1 MRKQQPTAC
10 KGDSMLCS
18 SSIPTRKVF
27 NGLKRNWMKN
37 ASFRPLFLM
46 LCLQASLLQGEAHA
60 IRSFSPL
67 TVAAEYKLVFTG
79 KLVNERG
86 ETLSGCS
93 ITEKGTSNT
102 VQSKLDGS
110 FSIEVAGP
118 GAVLVISYVG
128 YDTKEI
134 VAGNLSGTNITLS
147 LSSSSLDQ
155 VVVVG
160 YASQKKAT
168 VTGSIST
175 VKGAELV
182 KAPVPNLTA
191 AVVGRV
197 PGLISAQRSGQP
209 GNDETTLR
217 IRGIGTLDNGNA
229 APLVLV
235 DGVERPFSR
244 IDPNEVESISVLK
257 DAASTAVYGIRG
269 ANGVIL
275 VTTLKGKE
283 GPAKV
288 NYSGNYALQV
298 PTRLPQF
305 LDGYD
310 FSTLQLEAQLNDNPT
325 ATPMFSSEE
334 LQKFKDGSDP
344 LFYPSVDWLDLMMH
358 KSAPQQ
364 QHNVNI
370 SGGTSVAKYFVSLGY
385 LDQEGLWK
393 QFVKEYN
400 NNDLY
405 KRFNFRSNLDL
416 DITKTTRANI
426 QIGGVTSNRSSPGGS
441 PFLDILAAA
450 TNGTPGIWEGKVIT
464 IPRANGRNALGTFF
478 DGFDRYSNN
487 VLNLNVG
494 LRQKFDFLLKGL
506 SGRIIGAYDSEYGQ
520 SRSFSRSFAR
530 YSAEK
535 IDVNGDGI
543 PDPILRQSGEDGV
556 LNDPSE
562 SFTRSKRVYL
572 ESALEY
578 SNSFGKHAVTGLL
591 LYTQRKQFYHALSY
605 PGIPLGYQDYVTRI
619 TYNYDQKY
627 LVEFNMG
634 RNGSENFP
642 VNSRFGW
649 FPAVSG
655 GWVLTNEPIVKKAIG
670 DNFLSYLK
678 LRASYGVVGND
689 RLGSA
694 RFMYYPSEYVSG
706 GGAIFGED
714 PVSRAG
720 YIEGKLGNPNVTWE
734 KALKQNYAAEFKFLK
749 NRLSLNVD
757 YFIEERSNILTARRT
772 VPNHVA
778 AVLQDAYNIGRVEN
792 GGYEIELGWSDVI
805 GKVNYWL
812 NGNYSFA
819 RNKILFMDEAYNTA
833 FPLLNQTGQRV
844 GEVFGY
850 DFRGFF
856 NSQDDIS
863 KWPRQFNMNQRPGD
877 VKYTDI
883 TGDGIVDVNDRKPIM
898 NPSFPEVNYGFSGG
912 FKVKNLDFSFLFQG
926 AANVSMSL
934 GFNALLPFSAYG
946 SAMGFIKDRW
956 YANSPDNNINAKI
969 PRLTLNYA
977 DLTNYYN
984 SSLWIRDASYLRL
997 RNLQVAYTLN
1007 GSYLKR
1013 LGVNSLRVFMNGQ
1026 NLFTWDKLKF
1036 IDPENVASGSM
1047 NYPQLKVF
1055 NFGVNLQF

>member
-1 MRKQQPTAC
+1 LSQNPFLLILQFIAMQLLIPHFKSKQMGALRKIMMSVIFIFATL
-10 KGDSMLCS
+10 LCFLQTHAV
-18 SSIPTRKVF
+18 P
-27 NGLKRNWMKN
+27 RN
-37 ASFRPLFLM
+37 
-46 LCLQASLLQGEAHA
+46 
-60 IRSFSPL
+60 SFSGFG
-67 TVAAEYKLVFTG
+67 FTNLRTIIKG
-79 KLVNERG
+79 KLLNERG
-86 ETLSGCS
+86 EPLTGCTVS
-93 ITEKGTSNT
+93 EKGTQNFS
-102 VQSKLDGS
+102 QSAADGS
-110 FSIEVAGP
+110 FTIDVAGP
-118 GAVLVISYVG
+118 SSIIIISYVG
-128 YDTKEI
+128 YETQEVK
-134 VAGNLSGTNITLS
+134 VGSLNNYTITLVPS
-147 LSSSSLDQ
+147 ASNMDQ

-160 YASQKKAT
+160 YSSQKKAT
-168 VTGSIST
+168 VTGAIST
-175 VKGAELV
+175 VKGADLI
-182 KAPVPNLTA
+182 KSPVPNLTA

-197 PGLISAQRSGQP
+197 PGLLSVQRSGQP

-217 IRGIGTLDNGNA
+217 IRGIGTLDNSNA

-288 NYSGNYALQV
+288 NYTGNYAVQV
-298 PTRLPQF
+298 PTRLPKF

-310 FSTLQLEAQLNDNPT
+310 FSVLQVEAQLNDNPT
-325 ATPMFSSEE
+325 VTPMFSKEE
-334 LQKFKDGSDP
+334 LQIFKDGSDP
-344 LFYPSVDWLDLMMH
+344 LFYPNIDWLEFMMH
-358 KSAPQQ
+358 DYAPQQ

-393 QFVKEYN
+393 QFAKEYN

-405 KRFNFRSNLDL
+405 KKFNFRSNLDL
-416 DITKTTRANI
+416 DISKTTKANI
-426 QIGGVTSNRSSPGGS
+426 QIGGFTSNRSSPGGS

-450 TNGTPGIWEGKVIT
+450 TNGTPGMWEGKVISLA
-464 IPRANGRNALGTFF
+464 RANGRNALGTFF
-478 DGFDRYSNN
+478 DGFDRYSNS

-494 LRQKFDFLLKGL
+494 LKQKFDFITKGL
-506 SGRIIGAYDSEYGQ
+506 SGRLIGAYDSEYGQ
-520 SRSFSRSFAR
+520 SRGFSRSFAR

-572 ESALEY
+572 EAAMEY
-578 SNSFGKHAVTGLL
+578 NNTFGKHALSGLL

-605 PGIPLGYQDYVTRI
+605 PGIPLGYQDFVTRF

-627 LVEFNMG
+627 LLEFNMG

-642 VNSRFGW
+642 VKSRFGW

-655 GWVLTNEPIVKKAIG
+655 GWVVTNEPFVKNLIG
-670 DNFLSYLK
+670 SDALSYFK

-689 RLGSA
+689 RMGTS
-694 RFMYYPSEYVSG
+694 RFLYFPSEYLSG

-720 YIEGKLGNPNVTWE
+720 YYEGKLGNPNVTWE
-734 KALKQNYAAEFKFLK
+734 KSLKQNYAAEFRFIK
-749 NRLSLNVD
+749 NKLTLNLD
-757 YFIEERSNILTARRT
+757 YFIEARSNILTARRT
-772 VPNHVA
+772 VPTHVA
-778 AVLQDAYNIGRVEN
+778 AVLQDSYNIGSVEN
-792 GGYEIELGWSDVI
+792 GGYEIELGWNDKI
-805 GKVNYWL
+805 GKSNYWL
-812 NGNYSFA
+812 RGNYSFA
-819 RNKILFMDEAYNTA
+819 RNKILFMDEAYNTQY
-833 FPLLNQTGQRV
+833 PLLNQTGQRV

-850 DFRGFF
+850 TFMGFF
-856 NSQDDIS
+856 NSQEDIS

-877 VKYTDI
+877 LKYADV
-883 TGDGIVDVNDRKPIM
+883 TGDGIVDVNDRSPIM
-898 NPSFPEVNYGFSGG
+898 NPSFPEINYGFSGG
-912 FKVKNLDFSFLFQG
+912 FTIKKFDFSFLFQG
-926 AANVSMSL
+926 AANMSMSL

-946 SAMGFIKDRW
+946 SAMDFIRDRW
-956 YANSPDNNINAKI
+956 YAGSPDNNATAKI

-984 SSLWIRDASYLRL
+984 SSLWVRDASYLRL
-997 RNLQVAYTLN
+997 RNVQIAYNLN
-1007 GSYLKR
+1007 GDFLRKI
-1013 LGVNSLRVFMNGQ
+1013 GANSMRVFVSGQ
-1026 NLFTWDKLKF
+1026 NLLTWDTLKF
-1036 IDPENVASGSM
+1036 IDPENVATGSM
-1047 NYPQLKVF
+1047 TYPQLKVF

>member
-1 MRKQQPTAC
+1 MTTQFCRK
-10 KGDSMLCS
+10 
-18 SSIPTRKVF
+18 SIGQL
-27 NGLKRNWMKN
+27 NSLKMPLIIMM
-37 ASFRPLFLM
+37 SVLFLVP
-46 LCLQASLLQGEAHA
+46 SAHA
-60 IRSFSPL
+60 EKSNFLPSTFQKLDRILFTAKLLNEKGEPL
-67 TVAAEYKLVFTG
+67 AGCTI
-79 KLVNERG
+79 NERG
-86 ETLSGCS
+86 G
-93 ITEKGTSNT
+93 KTST
-102 VQSKLDGS
+102 QSKADGS
-110 FSIEVAGP
+110 FSIEVSGP
-118 GAVLVISYVG
+118 NAVLVISYIGYETQEIKVG
-128 YDTKEI
+128 KTN
-134 VAGNLSGTNITLS
+134 NLTIALS
-147 LSSSSLDQ
+147 PSSSSLDQ

-160 YASQKKAT
+160 YSSQKKAT
-168 VTGSIST
+168 VTGAIST
-175 VKGAELV
+175 VKGADLV

-197 PGLISAQRSGQP
+197 PGLLSVQRSGQP

-288 NYSGNYALQV
+288 SYSGNYALQV
-298 PTRLPQF
+298 PTRLPEF
-305 LDGYD
+305 LNGYD
-310 FSTLQLEAQLNDNPT
+310 FSVLQVEAQLNDNPT
-325 ATPMFSSEE
+325 VTPMFSKDE

-344 LFYPSVDWLDLMMH
+344 LFYPDIDWLKFMMH
-358 KSAPQQ
+358 DNAPQQ

-385 LDQEGLWK
+385 LDQQGLWK

-405 KRFNFRSNLDL
+405 KKFNFRSNLEL
-416 DITKTTRANI
+416 DISKTTKANV
-426 QIGGVTSNRSSPGGS
+426 QIGGFTSNRSSPGGS

-450 TNGTPGIWEGKVIT
+450 TNGTAGMWEGKFVT
-464 IPRANGRNALGTFF
+464 LARANGRNALGTFF
-478 DGFDRYSNN
+478 DGFDRYSNS

-494 LRQKFDFLLKGL
+494 LKQKLDFFLKGL
-506 SGRIIGAYDSEYGQ
+506 SARVMGAYDSEYGQ
-520 SRSFSRSFAR
+520 SRGFSRSYAK
-530 YSAEK
+530 YAAEK

-578 SNSFGKHAVTGLL
+578 NNTFGKHAVSGLL
-591 LYTQRKQFYHALSY
+591 LYTQRKQFYHSLSY
-605 PGIPLGYQDYVTRI
+605 PGIPLGYQDFVTRL
-619 TYNYDQKY
+619 TYNYAQKY
-627 LVEFNMG
+627 MLEFNMG

-649 FPAVSG
+649 FPAVSA
-655 GWVLTNEPIVKKAIG
+655 GWVLTNEPFVKKAIG
-670 DNFLSYLK
+670 ENILSYLK
-678 LRASYGVVGND
+678 LRSSYGYVGND
-689 RLGSA
+689 KMGSL
-694 RFMYYPSEYVSG
+694 RFMYFPSEYLSG
-706 GGAIFGED
+706 GGAIFGMD
-714 PVSRAG
+714 PVSRTG
-720 YIEGKLGNPNVTWE
+720 LYEGKLGNPNVTWE
-734 KALKQNYAAEFKFLK
+734 KSLKQNFAAEMRFFKNK
-749 NRLSLNVD
+749 LSLNID
-757 YFIEERSNILTARRT
+757 YFKEERSNILTARRT
-772 VPNHVA
+772 VPIHVA
-778 AVLQDAYNIGRVEN
+778 AVLQDAYNIGRVKN
-792 GGYEIELGWSDVI
+792 GGYEIELGWSDMI
-805 GKVNYWL
+805 GKANYYIR
-812 NGNYSFA
+812 GNYSFA
-819 RNKILFMDEAYNTA
+819 RNKILFMDEAYNYA
-833 FPLLNQTGQRV
+833 YPMLNQTGQRV

-850 DFRGFF
+850 KFMGFF
-856 NSQDDIS
+856 NSQDDIN

-877 VKYTDI
+877 VKYADI
-883 TGDGIVDVNDRKPIM
+883 TGDGIVDVNDRSPIM
-898 NPSFPEVNYGFSGG
+898 NPSFPEINYGFSGG
-912 FKVKNLDFSFLFQG
+912 FTYKNLDVSFLFQG
-926 AANVSMSL
+926 AANMSMSL

-956 YANSPDNNINAKI
+956 YAGSTDNNANAKI

-997 RNLQVAYTLN
+997 RNVQVAYNLK
-1007 GSYLKR
+1007 GSYLNKIGANSMR
-1013 LGVNSLRVFMNGQ
+1013 LFVSGQ
-1026 NLFTWDKLKF
+1026 NLLTFDTLKF

-1047 NYPQLKVF
+1047 TYPQLKVF

>member
-1 MRKQQPTAC
+1 MKKNVNHFENIIGRYLRLTIISYLSFFIIYPAGNIYAFDNRIIGSHELDYADIIFSAKLLND
-10 KGDSMLCS
+10 KGDP
-18 SSIPTRKVF
+18 IV
-27 NGLKRNWMKN
+27 
-37 ASFRPLFLM
+37 
-46 LCLQASLLQGEAHA
+46 
-60 IRSFSPL
+60 
-67 TVAAEYKLVFTG
+67 
-79 KLVNERG
+79 
-86 ETLSGCS
+86 GCTIS
-93 ITEKGTSNT
+93 EKGKNNS
-102 VQSKLDGS
+102 VQSRQDGS
-110 FSIEVAGP
+110 FSITVQS
-118 GAVLVISYVG
+118 VTSVIIITSVG
-128 YDTKEI
+128 YETME
-134 VAGNLSGTNITLS
+134 VTVGNSNNQNITLNTS
-147 LSSSSLDQ
+147 ASSLDQ

-160 YASQKKAT
+160 YSSQKKAT
-168 VTGSIST
+168 VTGAIST
-175 VKGAELV
+175 VKGGDLV

-197 PGLISAQRSGQP
+197 PGLLSMQRSGQP
-209 GNDETTLR
+209 GNDETSLR
-217 IRGIGTLDNGNA
+217 IRGIGTLDNNNA

-288 NYSGNYALQV
+288 NYTGNYALQI
-298 PTRLPQF
+298 PTRLPEF
-305 LDGYD
+305 LNGYD

-325 ATPMFSSEE
+325 ATPMFTNDE

-344 LFYPSVDWLDLMMH
+344 LFYPSVDWMKLMMH
-358 KSAPQQ
+358 DYAPQQ

-370 SGGTSVAKYFVSLGY
+370 SGGTSIAKYFVSLGY
-385 LDQEGLWK
+385 LDQQGLWK

-416 DITKTTRANI
+416 DLTKTTRANI
-426 QIGGVTSNRSSPGGS
+426 QIGGLSANRSSPGGS
-441 PFLDILAAA
+441 PWVDILAAA

-478 DGFDRYSNN
+478 DGFDRFSNN

-494 LRQKFDFLLKGL
+494 IKQKLDFIVKGL
-506 SGRIIGAYDSEYGQ
+506 SARTMGAYDSEYGQ
-520 SRSFSRSFAR
+520 SRGFSRSFAR

-535 IDVNGDGI
+535 VDINGDGI
-543 PDPILRQSGEDGV
+543 PDPVLRQSGEEGV

-562 SFTRSKRVYL
+562 SFSRSKRVYL
-572 ESALEY
+572 EAALEY
-578 SNSFGKHAVTGLL
+578 ANTFGKHAVTGLL
-591 LYTQRKQFYHALSY
+591 LYTQRKQFYHSLSY
-605 PGIPLGYQDYVTRI
+605 PGVPLGYQDYVSRL

-627 LVEFNMG
+627 LLEFNMG

-642 VNSRFGW
+642 INSRFGW
-649 FPAVSG
+649 FPAISA
-655 GWVLTNEPIVKKAIG
+655 GWVVTNEPFVRNNISEK
-670 DNFLSYLK
+670 FLSYMK

-689 RLGSA
+689 RMGSA
-694 RFMYYPSEYVSG
+694 RFMYFPSEYLSG

-720 YIEGKLGNPNVTWE
+720 YVEGKLGNPNVTWE
-734 KALKQNYAAEFKFLK
+734 KSLKQNYAAEFKFLK

-757 YFIEERSNILTARRT
+757 YFQEERSNILTARRT
-772 VPNHVA
+772 VPTHVA

-792 GGYEIELGWSDVI
+792 GGYEIELGWNDKI
-805 GKVNYWL
+805 GNVSYWL
-812 NGNYSFA
+812 SGNYSFA

-833 FPLLNQTGQRV
+833 YPLLNQTGQRV
-844 GEVFGY
+844 GEIFGY
-850 DFRGFF
+850 KFMGFF
-856 NSQDDIS
+856 NSQDDIA

-877 VKYTDI
+877 VKYADI
-883 TGDGIVDVNDRKPIM
+883 TGDGIVDVNDRMPIM
-898 NPSFPEVNYGFSGG
+898 NPTFPEINYGFSGG
-912 FKVKNLDFSFLFQG
+912 FKIKDFEVSALFQG
-926 AANVSMSL
+926 AANVSMGM

-946 SAMGFIKDRW
+946 SAMGFIRDRW
-956 YANSPDNNINAKI
+956 YAASPDNNVNAKI

-977 DLTNYYN
+977 DMTNYYN

-997 RNLQVAYTLN
+997 RNLQVAYTIRD
-1007 GSYLKR
+1007 SFLKKIGASSMR
-1013 LGVNSLRVFMNGQ
+1013 MFVSGQ
-1026 NLFTWDKLKF
+1026 NLFTWDSLKF

-1047 NYPQLKVF
+1047 AYPQLKVM
-1055 NFGVNLQF
+1055 NLGVNLQF

>member
-1 MRKQQPTAC
+1 MRKKFIVLPCCGSISIRMMVFFLAFCMQVFSGWAHDGIGSVVDWESTIRMTI
-10 KGDSMLCS
+10 KG
-18 SSIPTRKVF
+18 
-27 NGLKRNWMKN
+27 
-37 ASFRPLFLM
+37 
-46 LCLQASLLQGEAHA
+46 SL
-60 IRSFSPL
+60 
-67 TVAAEYKLVFTG
+67 T
-79 KLVNERG
+79 NERG
-86 ETLSGCS
+86 EPLSGCTIS
-93 ITEKGTSNT
+93 EKGTQRT
-102 VQSKLDGS
+102 AQSAMDGS
-110 FSIEVAGP
+110 FSIEVDGP
-118 GAVLVISYVG
+118 ASILIVSYIG
-128 YDTKEI
+128 YETLEVK
-134 VAGNLSGTNITLS
+134 VGNLSNFNLTLS
-147 LSSSSLDQ
+147 PSASNMDQ

-168 VTGSIST
+168 ITGAIST
-175 VKGAELV
+175 VKGADLI
-182 KAPVPNLTA
+182 KSPVPNLTS
-191 AVVGRV
+191 AVVGRI
-197 PGLISAQRSGQP
+197 PGLLTQQRSGQP

-244 IDPNEVESISVLK
+244 IDPSEVESVSVLK

-298 PTRLPQF
+298 PTRLPEF
-305 LDGYD
+305 LNGYD
-310 FSTLQLEAQLNDNPT
+310 FSTLQLEAQLNDNPSV
-325 ATPMFSSEE
+325 TPMFSKEE
-334 LQKFKDGSDP
+334 LEKFKDGSDP
-344 LFYPSVDWLDLMMH
+344 LFYPDIDWLGFMMNDY
-358 KSAPQQ
+358 APQQ

-405 KRFNFRSNLDL
+405 KKFNFRSNLDV
-416 DITKTTRANI
+416 DISKSTKANI
-426 QIGGVTSNRSSPGGS
+426 QLGGVTSNRSSPGGS

-450 TNGTPGIWEGKVIT
+450 TNGTPGMWDGKVIT
-464 IPRANGRNALGTFF
+464 LARANGRNALGTFF

-487 VLNLNVG
+487 ILNLNVG
-494 LRQKFDFLLKGL
+494 LNQKLDFITKGL
-506 SGRIIGAYDSEYGQ
+506 AGRLKGAYDSEYGQ

-535 IDVNGDGI
+535 IDVNGDGV

-572 ESALEY
+572 EAAMEY
-578 SNSFGKHAVTGLL
+578 NNTFGKHAVGGLL
-591 LYTQRKQFYHALSY
+591 LYTQRKQFYHGLSY
-605 PGIPLGYQDYVTRI
+605 PGIPLGYQDYVSRL
-619 TYNYDQKY
+619 TYNYSQRY
-627 LVEFNMG
+627 LLEFNMG

-642 VNSRFGW
+642 ENSRFGW

-655 GWVLTNEPIVKKAIG
+655 GWVLSSEPLVKKLIG
-670 DNFLSYLK
+670 EDFLSYLK

-689 RLGSA
+689 RMGSL
-694 RFMYYPSEYVSG
+694 RFMYFPSEYLSG

-714 PVSRAG
+714 PVSRSG
-720 YIEGKLGNPNVTWE
+720 YVEGKLGNPNVTWE
-734 KALKQNYAAEFKFLK
+734 KAIKQNYAAEFRFFQ
-749 NRLSLNVD
+749 NRLTLNLD
-757 YFIEERSNILTARRT
+757 YFIERRSNILTARRT
-772 VPNHVA
+772 VPSHVA
-778 AVLQDAYNIGRVEN
+778 AVLQDAYNIGSVEN
-792 GGYEIELGWSDVI
+792 GGYEIELGWNDKI
-805 GKVNYWL
+805 GKSNYWVR
-812 NGNYSFA
+812 GNYSFA
-819 RNKILFMDEAYNTA
+819 RNKILFMDEAYNSQY
-833 FPLLNQTGQRV
+833 PLLNQTGQRV

-850 DFRGFF
+850 TFMGFF
-856 NSQDDIS
+856 NSQDDIN

-877 VKYTDI
+877 VKYADI
-883 TGDGIVDVNDRKPIM
+883 TGDGIVDVNDRSPIM
-898 NPSFPEVNYGFSGG
+898 NPSFPEINYGFSGG
-912 FKVKNLDFSFLFQG
+912 FSIKKFDFSFLFQG
-926 AANVSMSL
+926 AANMSMSF
-934 GFNALLPFSAYG
+934 GFNALLPFSAFG

-956 YANSPDNNINAKI
+956 YAASPDNNANAQI

-997 RNLQVAYTLN
+997 RNVQV
-1007 GSYLKR
+1007 SYHLDAAFLKKI
-1013 LGVNSLRVFMNGQ
+1013 GANSMNIFASGQ
-1026 NLFTWDKLKF
+1026 NLFTWDSLKF

-1047 NYPQLKVF
+1047 SYPQLKVF
-1055 NFGVNLQF
+1055 NFGINLQF

>member
-1 MRKQQPTAC
+1 MQLLIPHFKSKQMGALRKIMMSVIFIFATL
-10 KGDSMLCS
+10 LCFLQTHAV
-18 SSIPTRKVF
+18 P
-27 NGLKRNWMKN
+27 RN
-37 ASFRPLFLM
+37 
-46 LCLQASLLQGEAHA
+46 
-60 IRSFSPL
+60 SFSGFG
-67 TVAAEYKLVFTG
+67 FTNLRTIIKG
-79 KLVNERG
+79 KLLNERG
-86 ETLSGCS
+86 EPLTGCTVS
-93 ITEKGTSNT
+93 EKGTQNFS
-102 VQSKLDGS
+102 QSAADGS
-110 FSIEVAGP
+110 FTIDVAGP
-118 GAVLVISYVG
+118 SSIIIISYVG
-128 YDTKEI
+128 YETQEVK
-134 VAGNLSGTNITLS
+134 VGSLNNYTITLVPS
-147 LSSSSLDQ
+147 ASNMDQ

-160 YASQKKAT
+160 YSSQKKAT
-168 VTGSIST
+168 VTGAIST
-175 VKGAELV
+175 VKGADLI
-182 KAPVPNLTA
+182 KSPVPNLTA

-197 PGLISAQRSGQP
+197 PGLLSVQRSGQP

-217 IRGIGTLDNGNA
+217 IRGIGTLDNSNA

-288 NYSGNYALQV
+288 NYTGNYAVQV
-298 PTRLPQF
+298 PTRLPKF

-310 FSTLQLEAQLNDNPT
+310 FSVLQVEAQLNDNPT
-325 ATPMFSSEE
+325 VTPMFSKEE
-334 LQKFKDGSDP
+334 LQIFKDGSDP
-344 LFYPSVDWLDLMMH
+344 LFYPNIDWLEFMMH
-358 KSAPQQ
+358 DYAPQQ

-393 QFVKEYN
+393 QFAKEYN

-405 KRFNFRSNLDL
+405 KKFNFRSNLDL
-416 DITKTTRANI
+416 DISKTTKANI
-426 QIGGVTSNRSSPGGS
+426 QIGGFTSNRSSPGGS

-450 TNGTPGIWEGKVIT
+450 TNGTPGMWEGKVISLA
-464 IPRANGRNALGTFF
+464 RANGRNALGTFF
-478 DGFDRYSNN
+478 DGFDRYSNS

-494 LRQKFDFLLKGL
+494 LKQKFDFITKGL
-506 SGRIIGAYDSEYGQ
+506 SGRLIGAYDSEYGQ
-520 SRSFSRSFAR
+520 SRGFSRSFAR

-572 ESALEY
+572 EAAMEY
-578 SNSFGKHAVTGLL
+578 NNTFGKHALSGLL

-605 PGIPLGYQDYVTRI
+605 PGIPLGYQDFVTRF

-627 LVEFNMG
+627 LLEFNMG

-642 VNSRFGW
+642 VKSRFGW

-655 GWVLTNEPIVKKAIG
+655 GWVVTNEPFVKNLIG
-670 DNFLSYLK
+670 SDALSYFK

-689 RLGSA
+689 RMGTS
-694 RFMYYPSEYVSG
+694 RFLYFPSEYLSG

-720 YIEGKLGNPNVTWE
+720 YYEGKLGNPNVTWE
-734 KALKQNYAAEFKFLK
+734 KSLKQNYAAEFRFIK
-749 NRLSLNVD
+749 NKLTLNLD
-757 YFIEERSNILTARRT
+757 YFIEARSNILTARRT
-772 VPNHVA
+772 VPTHVA
-778 AVLQDAYNIGRVEN
+778 AVLQDSYNIGSVEN
-792 GGYEIELGWSDVI
+792 GGYEIELGWNDKI
-805 GKVNYWL
+805 GKSNYWL
-812 NGNYSFA
+812 RGNYSFA
-819 RNKILFMDEAYNTA
+819 RNKILFMDEAYNTQY
-833 FPLLNQTGQRV
+833 PLLNQTGQRV

-850 DFRGFF
+850 TFMGFF
-856 NSQDDIS
+856 NSQEDIS

-877 VKYTDI
+877 LKYADV
-883 TGDGIVDVNDRKPIM
+883 TGDGIVDVNDRSPIM
-898 NPSFPEVNYGFSGG
+898 NPSFPEINYGFSGG
-912 FKVKNLDFSFLFQG
+912 FTIKKFDFSFLFQG
-926 AANVSMSL
+926 AANMSMSL

-946 SAMGFIKDRW
+946 SAMDFIRDRW
-956 YANSPDNNINAKI
+956 YAGSPDNNATAKI

-984 SSLWIRDASYLRL
+984 SSLWVRDASYLRL
-997 RNLQVAYTLN
+997 RNVQIAYNLN
-1007 GSYLKR
+1007 GDFLRKI
-1013 LGVNSLRVFMNGQ
+1013 GANSMRVFVSGQ
-1026 NLFTWDKLKF
+1026 NLLTWDTLKF
-1036 IDPENVASGSM
+1036 IDPENVATGSM
-1047 NYPQLKVF
+1047 TYPQLKVF

>member
-1 MRKQQPTAC
+1 MLTVIKKLNNSFLRHSVAK
-10 KGDSMLCS
+10 SMFVIFLLHS
-18 SSIPTRKVF
+18 MV
-27 NGLKRNWMKN
+27 
-37 ASFRPLFLM
+37 SFRVVNPNDALNGTLA
-46 LCLQASLLQGEAHA
+46 LSADK
-60 IRSFSPL
+60 I
-67 TVAAEYKLVFTG
+67 VFTG
-79 KLVNERG
+79 KLVDEKG
-86 ETLSGCS
+86 SPLSGCTIS
-93 ITEKGTSNT
+93 EKGAQNS
-102 VQSKLDGS
+102 VQSKADGS
-110 FSIEVAGP
+110 FSIKVAGSSS
-118 GAVLVISYVG
+118 VLVISYVG

-134 VAGNLSGTNITLS
+134 AVGSTNGITITLA

-155 VVVVG
+155 VVIVG
-160 YASQKKAT
+160 YATQKKAT
-168 VTGSIST
+168 VTGAIST
-175 VKGAELV
+175 VKGPELL
-182 KAPVPNLTA
+182 KSPVPNLTA

-197 PGLISAQRSGQP
+197 PGLLSVQRSGQP

-217 IRGIGTLDNGNA
+217 IRGIGTLDNANA

-325 ATPMFSSEE
+325 ATPMFTSDE

-344 LFYPSVDWLDLMMH
+344 LFYPSIDWLKFMMH
-358 KSAPQQ
+358 DYAPQQ
-364 QHNVNI
+364 QQNVNI
-370 SGGTSVAKYFVSLGY
+370 SGGTSIAKYFVSLGY

-405 KRFNFRSNLDL
+405 KKFNFRSNLDL
-416 DITKTTRANI
+416 DISKYTRANV

-441 PFLDILAAA
+441 PFMDILASA
-450 TNGTPGIWEGKVIT
+450 TNGTPGMWDGKVIT
-464 IPRANGRNALGTFF
+464 LPRANGRNALGTFF

-506 SGRIIGAYDSEYGQ
+506 AGRIIGAYDSEYGQ
-520 SRSFSRSFAR
+520 TRSFSRSFAR

-535 IDVNGDGI
+535 IDVNGDGV
-543 PDPILRQSGEDGV
+543 PDPVLRQSGEDGV

-578 SNSFGKHAVTGLL
+578 NNTFGKHAVSGLL
-591 LYTQRKQFYHALSY
+591 LYTQRKQYYHSLSY
-605 PGIPLGYQDYVTRI
+605 PGVPLGYQDYVTRF
-619 TYNYDQKY
+619 TYNYNQKY
-627 LVEFNMG
+627 LLEFNMG

-642 VNSRFGW
+642 TQSRFGW
-649 FPAVSG
+649 FPAVSA
-655 GWVLTNEPIVKKAIG
+655 GWVATNESFIKNIIG
-670 DNFLSYLK
+670 DHVLSYLK
-678 LRASYGVVGND
+678 LKASYGVVGND
-689 RLGSA
+689 KMGSA
-694 RFMYYPSEYVSG
+694 RFMYFPGEYLSG

-720 YIEGKLGNPNVTWE
+720 YVEGKLGNPNVTWE
-734 KALKQNYAAEFKFLK
+734 KSKKQNYAAEFKFANNK
-749 NRLSLNVD
+749 LSLNVD
-757 YFIEERSNILTARRT
+757 YFFEERSNILTARRT
-772 VPNHVA
+772 VPTHVA
-778 AVLQDAYNIGRVEN
+778 AVLQDAYNIGRVQN
-792 GGYEIELGWSDVI
+792 GGYEVELGWSDKI
-805 GKVNYWL
+805 GKVSYWL

-819 RNKILFMDEAYNTA
+819 RNKILFMDEAYNTQY
-833 FPLLNQTGQRV
+833 PLLNQTGQRV

-850 DFRGFF
+850 QFMGFF
-856 NSQDDIS
+856 NSLDDIS

-877 VKYTDI
+877 VKYADI

-912 FKVKNLDFSFLFQG
+912 VKIKNFDLSFLFQG
-926 AANVSMSL
+926 AANMSMSF

-946 SAMGFIKDRW
+946 SAMGFIRDRW
-956 YANSPDNNINAKI
+956 YAASPDNNINAKI

-977 DLTNYYN
+977 DMTNYYN

-997 RNLQVAYTLN
+997 RNLQIAYSFN
-1007 GSYLKR
+1007 APFLKR
-1013 LGVNSLRVFMNGQ
+1013 IGANSMRVFANGQ
-1026 NLFTWDKLKF
+1026 NLLTWDKLKF
-1036 IDPENVASGSM
+1036 IDPENTASGSM
-1047 NYPQLKVF
+1047 TYPQLKVF
-1055 NFGVNLQF
+1055 NLGVNLQF

>member
-1 MRKQQPTAC
+1 
-10 KGDSMLCS
+10 
-18 SSIPTRKVF
+18 V
-27 NGLKRNWMKN
+27 
-37 ASFRPLFLM
+37 
-46 LCLQASLLQGEAHA
+46 
-60 IRSFSPL
+60 
-67 TVAAEYKLVFTG
+67 
-79 KLVNERG
+79 
-86 ETLSGCS
+86 
-93 ITEKGTSNT
+93 
-102 VQSKLDGS
+102 DGS
-110 FSIEVAGP
+110 FSIDIAGP
-118 GAVLVISYVG
+118 ASTLIVSYIG
-128 YDTKEI
+128 YETLEVK
-134 VAGNLSGTNITLS
+134 VGNLSNFNLTLS
-147 LSSSSLDQ
+147 PTASNMDQ

-168 VTGSIST
+168 VTGAIST
-175 VKGAELV
+175 VKGADLI
-182 KAPVPNLTA
+182 KSPVPNLTS

-197 PGLISAQRSGQP
+197 PGLITQQRSGQP

-217 IRGIGTLDNGNA
+217 IRGIGTLDNSNA

-244 IDPNEVESISVLK
+244 IDPSEVESISVLK

-298 PTRLPQF
+298 PTRLPEF
-305 LDGYD
+305 LNGYD

-325 ATPMFSSEE
+325 VTPMFSKEE

-344 LFYPSVDWLDLMMH
+344 LFYPDIDWLGFMMNDY
-358 KSAPQQ
+358 APQQ

-385 LDQEGLWK
+385 LNQEGLWK

-405 KRFNFRSNLDL
+405 NRFNFRSNLDL
-416 DITKTTRANI
+416 DISKSTKANI
-426 QIGGVTSNRSSPGGS
+426 QLGGVTSNRSSPGGS
-441 PFLDILAAA
+441 PFVDILAAA
-450 TNGTPGIWEGKVIT
+450 TNGTPGMWDGKVIT
-464 IPRANGRNALGTFF
+464 LARANGRNALGTFF

-487 VLNLNVG
+487 ILNLNVG
-494 LRQKFDFLLKGL
+494 LNQKFDFITKGL
-506 SGRIIGAYDSEYGQ
+506 TGRVKGAYDSEYGQ

-535 IDVNGDGI
+535 IDVNGDGV

-572 ESALEY
+572 EAAMEY
-578 SNSFGKHAVTGLL
+578 NNTIGKHAVGGLL
-591 LYTQRKQFYHALSY
+591 LYTQRKQFYHGLSY
-605 PGIPLGYQDYVTRI
+605 PGIPLGYQDYVSRL
-619 TYNYDQKY
+619 TYNYAQKY

-642 VNSRFGW
+642 ENNRFGW

-655 GWVLTNEPIVKKAIG
+655 GWVVTSEPLVKKLIG
-670 DNFLSYLK
+670 DDFLSYLK

-689 RLGSA
+689 RMGSL
-694 RFMYYPSEYVSG
+694 RFLYFPSEYLGG

-714 PVSRAG
+714 PVSRSG
-720 YIEGKLGNPNVTWE
+720 YVEGKLGNPDVTWE
-734 KALKQNYAAEFKFLK
+734 KAVKQNYAAEFRFFK
-749 NRLSLNVD
+749 NRLTLNLD
-757 YFIEERSNILTARRT
+757 YFMEQRSNILTARRT
-772 VPNHVA
+772 VPSHVA
-778 AVLQDAYNIGRVEN
+778 AVLQDAYNIGSVEN
-792 GGYEIELGWSDVI
+792 GGYEIELGWSDKI
-805 GKVNYWL
+805 GKSNYWVR
-812 NGNYSFA
+812 GNYSFA
-819 RNKILFMDEAYNTA
+819 RNKILFMDEAYNSQY
-833 FPLLNQTGQRV
+833 PLLNQTGQRV

-850 DFRGFF
+850 TFMGFF
-856 NSQDDIS
+856 NSQDDIN

-877 VKYTDI
+877 VKYADI
-883 TGDGIVDVNDRKPIM
+883 TGDGIVDVNDRSPIM
-898 NPSFPEVNYGFSGG
+898 NPAFPEINYGFSGG
-912 FKVKNLDFSFLFQG
+912 FSIKKFDFSFLFQG
-926 AANVSMSL
+926 AANTSMSF
-934 GFNALLPFSAYG
+934 GFNALLPFSAFG

-956 YANSPDNNINAKI
+956 YAASPDNNANAKI

-997 RNLQVAYTLN
+997 RNVQV
-1007 GSYLKR
+1007 SYHLDAAFLKKI
-1013 LGVNSLRVFMNGQ
+1013 GANSMNIFASGQ
-1026 NLFTWDKLKF
+1026 NLFTWDSLKF

-1047 NYPQLKVF
+1047 SYPQLKVF
-1055 NFGVNLQF
+1055 NFGINLQF

>member
-1 MRKQQPTAC
+1 LSQNPFLLILQFIAMQLLIPHFKSKQMGALRKIMMSVIFIFATL
-10 KGDSMLCS
+10 LCFLQTHAV
-18 SSIPTRKVF
+18 P
-27 NGLKRNWMKN
+27 RN
-37 ASFRPLFLM
+37 
-46 LCLQASLLQGEAHA
+46 
-60 IRSFSPL
+60 SFSGFG
-67 TVAAEYKLVFTG
+67 FTNLRTIIKG
-79 KLVNERG
+79 KLLNERG
-86 ETLSGCS
+86 EPLTGCTVS
-93 ITEKGTSNT
+93 EKGTQNFS
-102 VQSKLDGS
+102 QSAADGS
-110 FSIEVAGP
+110 FTIDVAGP
-118 GAVLVISYVG
+118 SSIIIISYVG
-128 YDTKEI
+128 YETQEVK
-134 VAGNLSGTNITLS
+134 VGSLNNYTITLVPS
-147 LSSSSLDQ
+147 ASNMDQ

-160 YASQKKAT
+160 YSSQKKAT
-168 VTGSIST
+168 VTGAIST
-175 VKGAELV
+175 VKGADLI
-182 KAPVPNLTA
+182 KSPVPNLTA

-197 PGLISAQRSGQP
+197 PGLLSVQRSGQP

-217 IRGIGTLDNGNA
+217 IRGIGTLDNSNA

-275 VTTLKGKE
+275 VTTIKGKE

-288 NYSGNYALQV
+288 NYTGNYAVQV
-298 PTRLPQF
+298 PTRLPKF

-310 FSTLQLEAQLNDNPT
+310 FSVLQVEAQLNDNPT
-325 ATPMFSSEE
+325 VTPMFSKEE
-334 LQKFKDGSDP
+334 LQIFKDGSDP
-344 LFYPSVDWLDLMMH
+344 LFYPNIDWLEFMMH
-358 KSAPQQ
+358 DYAPQQ

-393 QFVKEYN
+393 QFAKEYN

-405 KRFNFRSNLDL
+405 KKFNFRSNLDL
-416 DITKTTRANI
+416 DISKTTKANI
-426 QIGGVTSNRSSPGGS
+426 QIGGFTSNRSSPGGS

-450 TNGTPGIWEGKVIT
+450 TNGTPGMWEGKVISLA
-464 IPRANGRNALGTFF
+464 RANGRNALGTFF
-478 DGFDRYSNN
+478 DGFDRYSNS

-494 LRQKFDFLLKGL
+494 LKQKFDFITKGL
-506 SGRIIGAYDSEYGQ
+506 SGRLIGAYDSEYGQ
-520 SRSFSRSFAR
+520 SRGFSRSFAR

-572 ESALEY
+572 EAAMEY
-578 SNSFGKHAVTGLL
+578 NNTFGKHALSGLL

-605 PGIPLGYQDYVTRI
+605 PGIPLGYQDFVTRF

-627 LVEFNMG
+627 LLEFNMG

-642 VNSRFGW
+642 VKSRFGW

-655 GWVLTNEPIVKKAIG
+655 GWVVTNEPFVKNLIG
-670 DNFLSYLK
+670 SDALSYFK

-689 RLGSA
+689 RMGTS
-694 RFMYYPSEYVSG
+694 RFLYFPSEYLSG

-720 YIEGKLGNPNVTWE
+720 YYEGKIGNPNVTWE
-734 KALKQNYAAEFKFLK
+734 KSLKQNYAAEFRFIK
-749 NRLSLNVD
+749 NKLTLNLD
-757 YFIEERSNILTARRT
+757 YFIEARSNILTGRRT
-772 VPNHVA
+772 VPTHVA
-778 AVLQDAYNIGRVEN
+778 AVLQDSYNIGSVEN
-792 GGYEIELGWSDVI
+792 GGYEIELGWNDKI
-805 GKVNYWL
+805 GKSNYWL
-812 NGNYSFA
+812 RGNYSFA
-819 RNKILFMDEAYNTA
+819 RNKILFMDEAYNTQY
-833 FPLLNQTGQRV
+833 PLLNQTGQRV

-850 DFRGFF
+850 TFMGFF
-856 NSQDDIS
+856 NSQEDIS

-877 VKYTDI
+877 VKYADV
-883 TGDGIVDVNDRKPIM
+883 TGDGIVDVNDRSPIM
-898 NPSFPEVNYGFSGG
+898 NPSFPEINYGFSGG
-912 FKVKNLDFSFLFQG
+912 FTIKKFDFSFLFQG
-926 AANVSMSL
+926 AANMSMSL

-946 SAMGFIKDRW
+946 SAMDFIRDRW
-956 YANSPDNNINAKI
+956 YAGSPDNNATAKI

-984 SSLWIRDASYLRL
+984 SSLWVRDASYLRL
-997 RNLQVAYTLN
+997 RNVQIAYNLN
-1007 GSYLKR
+1007 GDFLRKI
-1013 LGVNSLRVFMNGQ
+1013 GANSMRVFVSGQ
-1026 NLFTWDKLKF
+1026 NLLTWDTLKF
-1036 IDPENVASGSM
+1036 IDPENVATGSM
-1047 NYPQLKVF
+1047 TYPQLKVF

>member
-1 MRKQQPTAC
+1 MIDRC
-10 KGDSMLCS
+10 VRSCLIMILLSMTVS
-18 SSIPTRKVF
+18 SVIASPMLSAHD
-27 NGLKRNWMKN
+27 NGHVSNF
-37 ASFRPLFLM
+37 SFPVN
-46 LCLQASLLQGEAHA
+46 GV
-60 IRSFSPL
+60 I
-67 TVAAEYKLVFTG
+67 VTG

-86 ETLSGCS
+86 EPLNGCT
-93 ITEKGTSNT
+93 ITEKGLSNT
-102 VQSKLDGS
+102 IQTKADGS
-110 FSIEVAGP
+110 FSIEVS
-118 GAVLVISYVG
+118 GASSVIVISFIG
-128 YDTKEI
+128 YETLE
-134 VAGNLSGTNITLS
+134 VPVSGLSGQTITLTP
-147 LSSSSLDQ
+147 SSSSLDQ

-168 VTGSIST
+168 VTGAIST
-175 VKGAELV
+175 IKGAELV

-197 PGLISAQRSGQP
+197 PGLLSVQRSGQP
-209 GNDETTLR
+209 GNDETSLR

-288 NYSGNYALQV
+288 NYTGNYAAQI
-298 PTRLPQF
+298 PTRLPEF

-310 FSTLQLEAQLNDNPT
+310 FSRLQLEAQLNDNPT
-325 ATPMFSSEE
+325 ATPMFTNDE

-344 LFYPSVDWLDLMMH
+344 LFYPSIDWLGFMMH
-358 KSAPQQ
+358 DYAPQQ

-370 SGGTSVAKYFVSLGY
+370 SGGTSIAKYFVSLGY
-385 LDQEGLWK
+385 LDQQGLWK

-416 DITKTTRANI
+416 DLTKTTRANI
-426 QIGGVTSNRSSPGGS
+426 QIGGFSANRSSPGGS
-441 PFLDILAAA
+441 PWVDILAAA
-450 TNGTPGIWEGKVIT
+450 TNGTPGMWEGKVIT

-478 DGFDRYSNN
+478 DGFDRFSSN

-494 LRQKFDFLLKGL
+494 VKQKLDFIVKGL
-506 SGRIIGAYDSEYGQ
+506 SARTMGAYDSEYGQ
-520 SRSFSRSFAR
+520 SRGFSRSFAR

-535 IDVNGDGI
+535 VDINGDGI
-543 PDPILRQSGEDGV
+543 PDPVLRQSGEDGV

-562 SFTRSKRVYL
+562 SFSRSKRVYL
-572 ESALEY
+572 EAALEY
-578 SNSFGKHAVTGLL
+578 ANTFGKHAVTGLL
-591 LYTQRKQFYHALSY
+591 LYTQRKQFYHSLSY
-605 PGIPLGYQDYVTRI
+605 PGVPLGYQDYVSRL

-627 LVEFNMG
+627 LLEFNMG

-642 VNSRFGW
+642 INSRFGW
-649 FPAVSG
+649 FPAISA
-655 GWVLTNEPIVKKAIG
+655 GWVVTNEPFVRNNISE
-670 DNFLSYLK
+670 NFLSYMK

-689 RLGSA
+689 RMGSA
-694 RFMYYPSEYVSG
+694 RFMYFPSEYLSG

-720 YIEGKLGNPNVTWE
+720 YVEGKLGNPNVTWE
-734 KALKQNYAAEFKFLK
+734 KSLKQNYAAEFKFLK

-757 YFIEERSNILTARRT
+757 YFQEERSNILTARRT
-772 VPNHVA
+772 VPTHVA

-792 GGYEIELGWSDVI
+792 GGYEIELGWNDKI
-805 GKVNYWL
+805 GNVSYWL
-812 NGNYSFA
+812 SGNYSFA
-819 RNKILFMDEAYNTA
+819 RNKIIFMDEAYNKD

-844 GEVFGY
+844 GEIFGY
-850 DFRGFF
+850 KFMGFF
-856 NSQDDIS
+856 NSQEDIA

-877 VKYTDI
+877 VKYADI
-883 TGDGIVDVNDRKPIM
+883 TGDGKVDVNDRMPIM
-898 NPSFPEVNYGFSGG
+898 NPTFPEINYGFSGG
-912 FKVKNLDFSFLFQG
+912 FKIKDFEVSALFQG
-926 AANVSMSL
+926 AANVSMGM

-946 SAMGFIKDRW
+946 SAMGFIRDRW
-956 YANSPDNNINAKI
+956 YAASPDNNVNAKI

-977 DLTNYYN
+977 DMTNYYN

-997 RNLQVAYTLN
+997 RNLQVAYTIRD
-1007 GSYLKR
+1007 SFLKKIGASSMR
-1013 LGVNSLRVFMNGQ
+1013 MFVSGQ
-1026 NLFTWDKLKF
+1026 NLFTWDSLKF

-1047 NYPQLKVF
+1047 AYPQLKVM
-1055 NFGVNLQF
+1055 NLGVNLQF

>member
-1 MRKQQPTAC
+1 MMSVIFIFATL
-10 KGDSMLCS
+10 LCFLQTHAV
-18 SSIPTRKVF
+18 P
-27 NGLKRNWMKN
+27 RN
-37 ASFRPLFLM
+37 
-46 LCLQASLLQGEAHA
+46 
-60 IRSFSPL
+60 SFSGFG
-67 TVAAEYKLVFTG
+67 FTNLRTIIKG
-79 KLVNERG
+79 KLLNERG
-86 ETLSGCS
+86 EPLTGCTVS
-93 ITEKGTSNT
+93 EKGTQNFS
-102 VQSKLDGS
+102 QSAADGS
-110 FSIEVAGP
+110 FTIDVAGP
-118 GAVLVISYVG
+118 SSIIIISYVG
-128 YDTKEI
+128 YETQEVK
-134 VAGNLSGTNITLS
+134 VGSLNNYTITLVPS
-147 LSSSSLDQ
+147 ASNMDQ

-160 YASQKKAT
+160 YSSQKKAT
-168 VTGSIST
+168 VTGAIST
-175 VKGAELV
+175 VKGADLI
-182 KAPVPNLTA
+182 KSPVPNLTA

-197 PGLISAQRSGQP
+197 PGLLSVQRSGQP

-217 IRGIGTLDNGNA
+217 IRGIGTLDNSNA

-288 NYSGNYALQV
+288 NYTGNYAVQV
-298 PTRLPQF
+298 PTRLPKF

-310 FSTLQLEAQLNDNPT
+310 FSVLQVEAQLNDNPT
-325 ATPMFSSEE
+325 VTPMFSKEE
-334 LQKFKDGSDP
+334 LQIFKDGSDP
-344 LFYPSVDWLDLMMH
+344 LFYPNIDWLEFMMH
-358 KSAPQQ
+358 DYAPQQ

-393 QFVKEYN
+393 QFAKEYN

-405 KRFNFRSNLDL
+405 KKFNFRSNLDL
-416 DITKTTRANI
+416 DISKTTKANI
-426 QIGGVTSNRSSPGGS
+426 QIGGFTSNRSSPGGS

-450 TNGTPGIWEGKVIT
+450 TNGTPGMWEGKVISLA
-464 IPRANGRNALGTFF
+464 RANGRNALGTFF
-478 DGFDRYSNN
+478 DGFDRYSNS

-494 LRQKFDFLLKGL
+494 LKQKFDFITKGL
-506 SGRIIGAYDSEYGQ
+506 SGRLIGAYDSEYGQ
-520 SRSFSRSFAR
+520 SRGFSRSFAR

-572 ESALEY
+572 EAAMEY
-578 SNSFGKHAVTGLL
+578 NNTFGKHALSGLL

-605 PGIPLGYQDYVTRI
+605 PGIPLGYQDFVTRF

-627 LVEFNMG
+627 LLEFNMG

-642 VNSRFGW
+642 VKSRFGW

-655 GWVLTNEPIVKKAIG
+655 GWVVTNEPFVKNLIG
-670 DNFLSYLK
+670 SDALSYFK

-689 RLGSA
+689 RMGTS
-694 RFMYYPSEYVSG
+694 RFLYFPSEYLSG

-720 YIEGKLGNPNVTWE
+720 YYEGKLGNPNVTWE
-734 KALKQNYAAEFKFLK
+734 KSLKQNYAAEFRFIK
-749 NRLSLNVD
+749 NKLTLNLD
-757 YFIEERSNILTARRT
+757 YFIEARSNILTGRRT
-772 VPNHVA
+772 VPTHVA
-778 AVLQDAYNIGRVEN
+778 AVLQDSYNIGSVEN
-792 GGYEIELGWSDVI
+792 GGYEIELGWNDKI
-805 GKVNYWL
+805 GKSNYWL
-812 NGNYSFA
+812 RGNYSFA
-819 RNKILFMDEAYNTA
+819 RNKILFMDEAYNTQY
-833 FPLLNQTGQRV
+833 PLLNQTGQRV

-850 DFRGFF
+850 TFMGFF
-856 NSQDDIS
+856 NSQEDIS

-877 VKYTDI
+877 VKYADV
-883 TGDGIVDVNDRKPIM
+883 TGDGIVDVNDRSPIM
-898 NPSFPEVNYGFSGG
+898 NPSFPEINYGFSGG
-912 FKVKNLDFSFLFQG
+912 FTIKKFDFSFLFQG
-926 AANVSMSL
+926 AANMSMSL

-946 SAMGFIKDRW
+946 SAMDFIRDRW
-956 YANSPDNNINAKI
+956 YAGSPDNNATAKI

-984 SSLWIRDASYLRL
+984 SSLWVRDASYLRL
-997 RNLQVAYTLN
+997 RNVQIAYNLN
-1007 GSYLKR
+1007 GDFLRKI
-1013 LGVNSLRVFMNGQ
+1013 GANSMRVFVSGQ
-1026 NLFTWDKLKF
+1026 NLLTWDTLKF
-1036 IDPENVASGSM
+1036 IDPENVATGSM
-1047 NYPQLKVF
+1047 TYPQLKVF

>member
-1 MRKQQPTAC
+1 MRKKFTFLPFC
-10 KGDSMLCS
+10 DLISM
-18 SSIPTRKVF
+18 RMMVF
-27 NGLKRNWMKN
+27 LL
-37 ASFRPLFLM
+37 AF
-46 LCLQASLLQGEAHA
+46 CLQAFPGRAFDDVGSVVDWETA
-60 IRSFSPL
+60 IRMTINGRL
-67 TVAAEYKLVFTG
+67 I
-79 KLVNERG
+79 NERG
-86 ETLSGCS
+86 EPLSGCTIS
-93 ITEKGTSNT
+93 EKGTQRT
-102 VQSKLDGS
+102 TQSAVDGS
-110 FSIEVAGP
+110 FSIDVAGP
-118 GAVLVISYVG
+118 ASTLIVSYIG
-128 YDTKEI
+128 YETLEVK
-134 VAGNLSGTNITLS
+134 VGNLSNLNLTLVPS
-147 LSSSSLDQ
+147 ASNMDQ

-168 VTGSIST
+168 VTGAIST
-175 VKGAELV
+175 VKGADLI
-182 KAPVPNLTA
+182 KSPVPNLTS

-197 PGLISAQRSGQP
+197 PGLLTQQRSGQP

-217 IRGIGTLDNGNA
+217 IRGIGTLDNSNA

-244 IDPNEVESISVLK
+244 IDPSEVESISVLK

-298 PTRLPQF
+298 PTRLPEF
-305 LDGYD
+305 LNGYD

-325 ATPMFSSEE
+325 VTPMFNKEE

-344 LFYPSVDWLDLMMH
+344 LFYPDIDWLGFMMNDY
-358 KSAPQQ
+358 APQQ

-385 LDQEGLWK
+385 LNQEGLWK

-405 KRFNFRSNLDL
+405 NRFNFRSNLDL
-416 DITKTTRANI
+416 DISKSTKANI
-426 QIGGVTSNRSSPGGS
+426 QLGGVTSNRSSPGGS
-441 PFLDILAAA
+441 PFVDILAAA
-450 TNGTPGIWEGKVIT
+450 TNGTPGMWDGKVIT
-464 IPRANGRNALGTFF
+464 LARANGRNALGTFF

-487 VLNLNVG
+487 ILNLNVG
-494 LRQKFDFLLKGL
+494 LNQKFDFITKGL
-506 SGRIIGAYDSEYGQ
+506 AGRVKGAYDSEYGQ

-535 IDVNGDGI
+535 IDVNGDGV

-572 ESALEY
+572 EAAIEY
-578 SNSFGKHAVTGLL
+578 NNTFGKHNVGGLL
-591 LYTQRKQFYHALSY
+591 LYTQRKQFYHGLSY
-605 PGIPLGYQDYVTRI
+605 PGIPLGYQDYVSRL
-619 TYNYDQKY
+619 TYNYAQKY
-627 LVEFNMG
+627 LIEFNMG

-642 VNSRFGW
+642 ENSRFGW

-655 GWVLTNEPIVKKAIG
+655 GWVVTSEPLVKKLIG
-670 DNFLSYLK
+670 DDFLSYLK

-689 RLGSA
+689 RMGSL
-694 RFMYYPSEYVSG
+694 RFMYFPSEYLSG

-720 YIEGKLGNPNVTWE
+720 YVEGKLGNPNVTWE
-734 KALKQNYAAEFKFLK
+734 KAVKQNYAAELRFFK
-749 NRLSLNVD
+749 NRLTLNLD
-757 YFIEERSNILTARRT
+757 YFMEQRSNILTARRT
-772 VPNHVA
+772 VPSHVA
-778 AVLQDAYNIGRVEN
+778 AVLQDAYNIGSVEN
-792 GGYEIELGWSDVI
+792 GGYEIELGWSDKI
-805 GKVNYWL
+805 GKSNYWVR
-812 NGNYSFA
+812 GNYSFA
-819 RNKILFMDEAYNTA
+819 RNKILFMDEAYNSQY
-833 FPLLNQTGQRV
+833 PLLNQTGQRV

-850 DFRGFF
+850 TFMGFF
-856 NSQDDIS
+856 NSQDDIN

-877 VKYTDI
+877 VKYADI
-883 TGDGIVDVNDRKPIM
+883 TGDGIVDVNDRSPIM
-898 NPSFPEVNYGFSGG
+898 NPSFPEINYGFSGG
-912 FKVKNLDFSFLFQG
+912 FSIKKFDFSFLFQG
-926 AANVSMSL
+926 AANMSMSF
-934 GFNALLPFSAYG
+934 GFNALLPFSAFG

-956 YANSPDNNINAKI
+956 YAASPDNNANAKI

-997 RNLQVAYTLN
+997 RNVQV
-1007 GSYLKR
+1007 SYHLDAAFLKKI
-1013 LGVNSLRVFMNGQ
+1013 GANSMNIFASGQ
-1026 NLFTWDKLKF
+1026 NLFTWDSLKF

-1047 NYPQLKVF
+1047 SYPQLKVF
-1055 NFGVNLQF
+1055 NFGINLQF

>member
-1 MRKQQPTAC
+1 MQLLIPHFKSKQMGALRKIMMSVIFIFATL
-10 KGDSMLCS
+10 LCFLQTHAV
-18 SSIPTRKVF
+18 P
-27 NGLKRNWMKN
+27 RN
-37 ASFRPLFLM
+37 
-46 LCLQASLLQGEAHA
+46 
-60 IRSFSPL
+60 SFSGFG
-67 TVAAEYKLVFTG
+67 FTNLRTIIKG
-79 KLVNERG
+79 KLLNERG
-86 ETLSGCS
+86 EPLTGCTVS
-93 ITEKGTSNT
+93 EKGTQNFS
-102 VQSKLDGS
+102 QSAADGS
-110 FSIEVAGP
+110 FTIDVAGP
-118 GAVLVISYVG
+118 SSIIIISYVG
-128 YDTKEI
+128 YETQEVK
-134 VAGNLSGTNITLS
+134 VGSLNNYTITLVPS
-147 LSSSSLDQ
+147 ASNMDQ

-160 YASQKKAT
+160 YSSQKKAT
-168 VTGSIST
+168 VTGAIST
-175 VKGAELV
+175 VKGADLI
-182 KAPVPNLTA
+182 KSPVPNLTA

-197 PGLISAQRSGQP
+197 PGLLSVQRSGQP

-217 IRGIGTLDNGNA
+217 IRGIGTLDNSNA

-275 VTTLKGKE
+275 VTTIKGKE

-288 NYSGNYALQV
+288 NYTGNYAVQV
-298 PTRLPQF
+298 PTRLPKF

-310 FSTLQLEAQLNDNPT
+310 FSVLQVEAQLNDNPT
-325 ATPMFSSEE
+325 VTPMFSKEE
-334 LQKFKDGSDP
+334 LQIFKDGSDP
-344 LFYPSVDWLDLMMH
+344 LFYPNIDWLEFMMH
-358 KSAPQQ
+358 DYAPQQ

-393 QFVKEYN
+393 QFAKEYN

-405 KRFNFRSNLDL
+405 KKFNFRSNLDL
-416 DITKTTRANI
+416 DISKTTKANI
-426 QIGGVTSNRSSPGGS
+426 QIGGFTSNRSSPGGS

-450 TNGTPGIWEGKVIT
+450 TNGTPGMWEGKVISLA
-464 IPRANGRNALGTFF
+464 RANGRNALGTFF
-478 DGFDRYSNN
+478 DGFDRYSNS

-494 LRQKFDFLLKGL
+494 LKQKFDFITKGL
-506 SGRIIGAYDSEYGQ
+506 SGRLIGAYDSEYGQ
-520 SRSFSRSFAR
+520 SRGFSRSFAR

-572 ESALEY
+572 EAAMEY
-578 SNSFGKHAVTGLL
+578 NNTFGKHALSGLL

-605 PGIPLGYQDYVTRI
+605 PGIPLGYQDFVTRF

-627 LVEFNMG
+627 LLEFNMG

-642 VNSRFGW
+642 VKSRFGW

-655 GWVLTNEPIVKKAIG
+655 GWVVTNEPFVKNLIG
-670 DNFLSYLK
+670 SDALSYFK

-689 RLGSA
+689 RMGTS
-694 RFMYYPSEYVSG
+694 RFLYFPSEYLSG

-720 YIEGKLGNPNVTWE
+720 YYEGKIGNPNVTWE
-734 KALKQNYAAEFKFLK
+734 KSLKQNYAAEFRFIK
-749 NRLSLNVD
+749 NKLTLNLD
-757 YFIEERSNILTARRT
+757 YFIEARSNILTGRRT
-772 VPNHVA
+772 VPTHVA
-778 AVLQDAYNIGRVEN
+778 AVLQDSYNIGSVEN
-792 GGYEIELGWSDVI
+792 GGYEIELGWNDKI
-805 GKVNYWL
+805 GKSNYWL
-812 NGNYSFA
+812 RGNYSFA
-819 RNKILFMDEAYNTA
+819 RNKILFMDEAYNTQY
-833 FPLLNQTGQRV
+833 PLLNQTGQRV

-850 DFRGFF
+850 TFMGFF
-856 NSQDDIS
+856 NSQEDIS

-877 VKYTDI
+877 VKYADV
-883 TGDGIVDVNDRKPIM
+883 TGDGIVDVNDRSPIM
-898 NPSFPEVNYGFSGG
+898 NPSFPEINYGFSGG
-912 FKVKNLDFSFLFQG
+912 FTIKKFDFSFLFQG
-926 AANVSMSL
+926 AANMSMSL

-946 SAMGFIKDRW
+946 SAMDFIRDRW
-956 YANSPDNNINAKI
+956 YAGSPDNNATAKI

-984 SSLWIRDASYLRL
+984 SSLWVRDASYLRL
-997 RNLQVAYTLN
+997 RNVQIAYNLN
-1007 GSYLKR
+1007 GDFLRKI
-1013 LGVNSLRVFMNGQ
+1013 GANSMRVFVSGQ
-1026 NLFTWDKLKF
+1026 NLLTWDTLKF
-1036 IDPENVASGSM
+1036 IDPENVATGSM
-1047 NYPQLKVF
+1047 TYPQLKVF